1 MPPDSGL
8 ADRIAAIFQEALHLD
23 PPPSDLDLFDTGV
36 LDSLAFVELLLRLE
50 QDFGVAVSVDDL
62 ELENFRTI
70 ERIAAFVAT
79 RAAALP
85 LRLVHAAG
93 RR

>member
-1 MPPDSGL
+1 MPSDSGL
-8 ADRIAAIFQEALHLD
+8 ANRIARIFPEALHLD
-23 PPPSDLDLFDTGV
+23 PPPMELDLFDSGV

-50 QDFGVAVSVDDL
+50 QDFGVSVSVDDL

-70 ERIAAFVAT
+70 ERIAAFVEAH
-79 RAAALP
+79 AAPPP
-85 LRLVHAAG
+85 LRLVQVAA